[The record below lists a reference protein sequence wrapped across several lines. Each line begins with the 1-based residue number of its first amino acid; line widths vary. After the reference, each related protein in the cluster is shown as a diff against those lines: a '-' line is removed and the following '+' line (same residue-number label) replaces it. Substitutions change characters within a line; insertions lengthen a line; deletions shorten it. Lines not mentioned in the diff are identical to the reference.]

1 MKQEYEKYRDSLTE
15 YIKTIKQ
22 PGLAG
27 AIAGGAVQGMATV
40 GTPGI
45 GKMLADFVR
54 KKQETF
60 NKCLFQMIDEKGLKD
75 SDVYKQSGLTRQMF
89 SKIRCKTD
97 YIPTKSIMLSLAVG
111 MQLTVQE
118 TEKLLASG
126 NQLLSMSDTG
136 DLIVRFFME
145 QGVYNLDVYNEYLFE
160 YDQHLLGSTTRE
172 Q

>member
-1 MKQEYEKYRDSLTE
+1 MKEEYEKYRESLTE
-15 YIKTIKQ
+15 YIKTSKQ
-22 PGLAG
+22 PGVAVT
-27 AIAGGAVQGMATV
+27 IAGGTVSGMATV
-40 GTPGI
+40 GIPGI
-45 GKMLADFVR
+45 GKRLAVFVQ
-54 KKQETF
+54 KKQEPF

-75 SDVYKQSGLTRQMF
+75 SDVYKQYGLTRQMF
-89 SKIRCKTD
+89 SKIRCKED

>member
-1 MKQEYEKYRDSLTE
+1 
-15 YIKTIKQ
+15 
-22 PGLAG
+22 
-27 AIAGGAVQGMATV
+27 
-40 GTPGI
+40 
-45 GKMLADFVR
+45 
-54 KKQETF
+54 
-60 NKCLFQMIDEKGLKD
+60 
-75 SDVYKQSGLTRQMF
+75 MF
-89 SKIRCKTD
+89 SKIRCKED

>member
-1 MKQEYEKYRDSLTE
+1 MKQEYEKYRESLAE
-15 YIKTIKQ
+15 YIKVVKK
-22 PGLAG
+22 PGLTG
-27 AIAGGAVQGMATV
+27 AILGGAAV
-40 GTPGI
+40 GIPGI
-45 GKMLADFVR
+45 GKMLADFVK
-54 KKQETF
+54 KKQEPF

-89 SKIRCKTD
+89 SKIRCKED
-97 YIPTKSIMLSLAVG
+97 YIPSKSIMLSLAVG

-145 QGVYNLDVYNEYLFE
+145 QGIYNLDVYNEYLFE
-160 YDQHLLGSTTRE
+160 YNQHLLGSTARE

>member
-1 MKQEYEKYRDSLTE
+1 
-15 YIKTIKQ
+15 
-22 PGLAG
+22 
-27 AIAGGAVQGMATV
+27 
-40 GTPGI
+40 
-45 GKMLADFVR
+45 
-54 KKQETF
+54 
-60 NKCLFQMIDEKGLKD
+60 
-75 SDVYKQSGLTRQMF
+75 
-89 SKIRCKTD
+89 
-97 YIPTKSIMLSLAVG
+97 